1 MVEAGKEEMQNG
13 FFFRGSGSFNFL
25 TKGLMTFTISKG
37 LMELGPTYKI
47 PLEDLVDRHTF

>member
-37 LMELGPTYKI
+37 LMELGANLQDST
-47 PLEDLVDRHTF
+47 